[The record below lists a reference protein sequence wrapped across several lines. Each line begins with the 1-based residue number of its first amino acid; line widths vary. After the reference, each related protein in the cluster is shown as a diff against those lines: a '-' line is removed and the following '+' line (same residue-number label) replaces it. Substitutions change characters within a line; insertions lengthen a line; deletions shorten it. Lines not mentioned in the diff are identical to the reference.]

1 MVADRRIY
9 EDSSAS
15 IAKGENA
22 FISRELSNF
31 VEFSIDSNFIGSF
44 NDRDQFASHSSGV
57 VQRR

>member
-1 MVADRRIY
+1 MTADRKVD

-15 IAKGENA
+15 TAKGENA
-22 FISRELSNF
+22 LISRELPHF

-44 NDRDQFASHSSGV
+44 NDRNQFASHSSGV